1 VASFRLL
8 DDHQAGIVS
17 FLYGI
22 LRSVHPG
29 ASLAKIVAGL
39 QAGVVLLLYIGA
51 ALVLGGG
58 AFALMRRRRLLDARL
73 REEALSAEVA
83 AIRATAR
90 AEANAIVS
98 SADADAKEKLLD
110 ARHAAQEEAHK
121 HERELQRREDEVA
134 RREIAFAAEEARVIA
149 RAAAVAEREQGL
161 KGFEAT
167 RRQRDDERKRVEDD
181 IIRTLEE
188 VAGESRAELRD
199 RLVGEWVT
207 EAKARAADEL
217 RRIEQGLADAEHGRE
232 AKRVMGI
239 AIQRYQGHYLTERL
253 LSNLPL
259 PPGLGARMLP
269 DLPAIEEVA
278 NIKLTLADDQSSVR
292 LEGQDSFGREIAR
305 RYIRKLEKHGSIKG
319 ATDAKSAVEKIKEDL
334 EREVVELGRR
344 AFKELEIPRAHP
356 DIVKLVGRL
365 NWRTSYT
372 QNQWKHAGEA
382 AFLCGMMANELGL
395 DVKLARRAALMHDI
409 GKALT
414 HAIDGSH
421 AVISADYARRLGEA
435 EIVANAIGAHHA
447 DEPCNSVYASLVAA
461 ADAMSGAR
469 PGARREQTDNYV
481 QKLEDLER
489 IGGSFAGV
497 ERAFAVQGGREVRIY
512 VQEGRVSD
520 ERAITLSSEIARRIS
535 EEMTFPGQIKV
546 TVIRELRAVEVAG

>member
-1 VASFRLL
+1 
-8 DDHQAGIVS
+8 
-17 FLYGI
+17 
-22 LRSVHPG
+22 
-29 ASLAKIVAGL
+29 
-39 QAGVVLLLYIGA
+39 VLLLYIVA
-51 ALVLGGG
+51 AAILGGG
-58 AFALMRRRRLLDARL
+58 AFAIVRRQRLTAARIAQ
-73 REEALSAEVA
+73 RALSAEVE
-83 AIRATAR
+83 AIKATAR
-90 AEANAIVS
+90 AEAATLVS
-98 SADADAKEKLLD
+98 GSAAESKEKLLE
-110 ARHAAQEEAHK
+110 ARHTAQKEGLDA
-121 HERELQRREDEVA
+121 ERELSRREDELG
-134 RREIAFAAEEARVIA
+134 RRQIAFAAEEARIVA
-149 RAAAVAEREQGL
+149 RAAAVNEREGGL
-161 KGFEAT
+161 KELDVK
-167 RRQRDDERKRVEDD
+167 RRQHDDERKRVEDD
-181 IIRTLEE
+181 VIKRMEQ
-188 VAGESRAELRD
+188 VAGETRAELRD

-207 EAKARAADEL
+207 DAKARAADEL
-217 RRIEQGLADAEHGRE
+217 RRIDQSLADAEHGRE

-259 PPGLGARMLP
+259 PPGLGARLVP
-269 DLPAIEEVA
+269 DLPVLEEIA
-278 NIKLTLADDQSSVR
+278 NIKLTLADDQSAVR

-305 RYIRKLEKHGSIKG
+305 RYIRKLEKHGSSFGKG
-319 ATDAKSAVEKIKEDL
+319 DPRAAIEKVKEDL

-372 QNQWKHAGEA
+372 QNQWKHAVEA

-421 AVISADYARRLGEA
+421 AVIGADYARRLGES
-435 EIVANAIGAHHA
+435 EVVANAIGAHHA

-520 ERAITLSSEIARRIS
+520 ERAVELSSEIARRIS
-535 EEMTFPGQIKV
+535 DEMTFPGQIKV

>member
-1 VASFRLL
+1 MF
-8 DDHQAGIVS
+8 
-17 FLYGI
+17 
-22 LRSVHPG
+22 
-29 ASLAKIVAGL
+29 
-39 QAGVVLLLYIGA
+39 LLYVVA
-51 ALVLGGG
+51 ALILGGG
-58 AFALMRRRRLLDARL
+58 AFAVVRRRKLLDARL
-73 REEALSAEVA
+73 REEALAAEIA
-83 AIRATAR
+83 AIAATGK
-90 AEANAIVS
+90 AEAAAAVS
-98 SADADAKEKLLD
+98 AAAAEAKEQLLD
-110 ARHAAQEEAHK
+110 ARRVAQDEAHK
-121 HERELQRREDEVA
+121 TERELQRREDELA
-134 RREIAFAAEEARVIA
+134 RRQLAFTAEEARVIA
-149 RAAAVAEREQGL
+149 RAAAVNEREQGL
-161 KGFEAT
+161 KQFEAT
-167 RRQRDDERKRVEDD
+167 RRQHDDSRRGVEQD
-181 IIRTLEE
+181 IVRRLEQI
-188 VAGESRAELRD
+188 AGETRSELRD

-207 EAKARAADEL
+207 DAKARAADEL
-217 RRIEQGLADAEHGRE
+217 RRIDQSLADAEHGRE
-232 AKRVMGI
+232 AKRIMGI

-253 LSNLPL
+253 QSNLLL
-259 PPGLGARMLP
+259 PPGLGARLVP
-269 DLPAIEEVA
+269 DLPVIQEISNVT
-278 NIKLTLADDQSSVR
+278 LTLADDQSSVR

-305 RYIRKLEKHGSIKG
+305 RAIRKLEKHGTWKG
-319 ATDAKSAVEKIKEDL
+319 EPRVAVEKIKEDL

-372 QNQWKHAGEA
+372 QNQWKHAVEA

-421 AVISADYARRLGEA
+421 AVIGADYARRLGEA

-497 ERAFAVQGGREVRIY
+497 DRAFAVQGGREVRIY
-512 VQEGRVSD
+512 VQEGRVD
-520 ERAITLSSEIARRIS
+520 DGRAVELSAEIARRIS

>member
-1 VASFRLL
+1 VT
-8 DDHQAGIVS
+8 
-17 FLYGI
+17 
-22 LRSVHPG
+22 
-29 ASLAKIVAGL
+29 
-39 QAGVVLLLYIGA
+39 VVYVIA
-51 ALVLGGG
+51 ALVMFAG
-58 AFALMRRRRLLDARL
+58 ALAVVRRRKKTIARL
-73 REEALSAEVA
+73 RAEAMQAEVE
-83 AIRATAR
+83 AIKATAR
-90 AEANAIVS
+90 AEANATVT
-98 SADADAKEKLLD
+98 SAAASIKEQQLD
-110 ARHAAQEEAHK
+110 ARRAAQDEAHK
-121 HERELQRREDEVA
+121 IERELQRREDELD
-134 RREIAFAAEEARVIA
+134 RREATFSVEEQRVIA
-149 RAAAVAEREQGL
+149 RAAAIGEREGGL
-161 KGFEAT
+161 SVADEK
-167 RRQRDDERKRVEDD
+167 RRQLDDERKKVE
-181 IIRTLEE
+181 LELSQRLE
-188 VAGESRAELRD
+188 QLAGETRGELRQ
-199 RLVGEWVT
+199 RLVTEWV
-207 EAKARAADEL
+207 EAAKAAAADEL
-217 RRIEQGLADAEHGRE
+217 RRIDQSLADAEHGRE
-232 AKRVMGI
+232 AKRIMGI

-259 PPGLGARMLP
+259 LPGVAPRVLGP
-269 DLPAIEEVA
+269 DASWAPIIEEIA

-305 RYIRKLEKHGSIKG
+305 RAIRRFEKSGVKG
-319 ATDAKSAVEKIKEDL
+319 NDVRASVSKIKEDL
-334 EREVVELGRR
+334 EREVVELGKR
-344 AFKELEIPRAHP
+344 AFKELEIPRSHP

-372 QNQWKHAGEA
+372 QNQWKHAVEA

-421 AVISADYARRLGEA
+421 AVIGADYARRLGEP

-497 ERAFAVQGGREVRIY
+497 ERAFAVQGGREVRVY
-512 VQEGRVSD
+512 VQEGRVTD
-520 ERAITLSSEIARRIS
+520 ERAVELSAEIARRIS
-535 EEMTFPGQIKV
+535 DEMTFPGQIKV
-546 TVIRELRAVEVAG
+546 TVIRELRAIEVAG

>member
-1 VASFRLL
+1 
-8 DDHQAGIVS
+8 
-17 FLYGI
+17 
-22 LRSVHPG
+22 
-29 ASLAKIVAGL
+29 
-39 QAGVVLLLYIGA
+39 
-51 ALVLGGG
+51 
-58 AFALMRRRRLLDARL
+58 
-73 REEALSAEVA
+73 
-83 AIRATAR
+83 
-90 AEANAIVS
+90 
-98 SADADAKEKLLD
+98 
-110 ARHAAQEEAHK
+110 
-121 HERELQRREDEVA
+121 
-134 RREIAFAAEEARVIA
+134 
-149 RAAAVAEREQGL
+149 
-161 KGFEAT
+161 
-167 RRQRDDERKRVEDD
+167 
-181 IIRTLEE
+181 
-188 VAGESRAELRD
+188 
-199 RLVGEWVT
+199 
-207 EAKARAADEL
+207 
-217 RRIEQGLADAEHGRE
+217 
-232 AKRVMGI
+232 
-239 AIQRYQGHYLTERL
+239 
-253 LSNLPL
+253 
-259 PPGLGARMLP
+259 
-269 DLPAIEEVA
+269 
-278 NIKLTLADDQSSVR
+278 VR

-305 RYIRKLEKHGSIKG
+305 RFIRKLEKHGAAFAKG
-319 ATDAKSAVEKIKEDL
+319 EPRVAVEKVKEDL

-372 QNQWKHAGEA
+372 QNQWKHAVEA

-421 AVISADYARRLGEA
+421 AVIGADYARRLGEP

-512 VQEGRVSD
+512 VQEGRVND
-520 ERAITLSSEIARRIS
+520 ERAVALSSEIAARIS

>member
-1 VASFRLL
+1 LPKSARDCKLGDVL
-8 DDHQAGIVS
+8 
-17 FLYGI
+17 
-22 LRSVHPG
+22 
-29 ASLAKIVAGL
+29 
-39 QAGVVLLLYIGA
+39 LLLYIVA
-51 ALVLGGG
+51 AVVLGGG
-58 AFALMRRRRLLDARL
+58 AFAVVRRQKLLAARL
-73 REEALSAEVA
+73 REEALAAEVA
-83 AIRATAR
+83 AIQATAR
-90 AEANAIVS
+90 AEAAAAVS
-98 SADADAKEKLLD
+98 AADADAKEKVLD
-110 ARHAAQEEAHK
+110 ARHAAQDEAHK
-121 HERELQRREDEVA
+121 VERELQRREDELA

-149 RAAAVAEREQGL
+149 RSAAVSEREQGL
-161 KGFEAT
+161 KQFEAT
-167 RRQRDDERKRVEDD
+167 RRQRDDERKRVEGD
-181 IIRTLEE
+181 IARRLEE
-188 VAGESRAELRD
+188 IAGETRGELRD

-259 PPGLGARMLP
+259 PPGLGARLVP
-269 DLPAIEEVA
+269 DLPSIEEVA

-305 RYIRKLEKHGSIKG
+305 RYIRKLEKHGSVKG
-319 ATDAKSAVEKIKEDL
+319 ATPKAAVEKIKEDL

-372 QNQWKHAGEA
+372 QNQWKHAVEA
-382 AFLCGMMANELGL
+382 AFLCGMMASELGL
-395 DVKLARRAALMHDI
+395 DIKLARRAALMHDI

-421 AVISADYARRLGEA
+421 AVIGADYARRLGEP
-435 EIVANAIGAHHA
+435 ELVANAIGAHHA

-512 VQEGRVSD
+512 VQEGRVND
-520 ERAITLSSEIARRIS
+520 ERAVALSSEIARKIS
-535 EEMTFPGQIKV
+535 DEMTFPGQIKV

>member
-1 VASFRLL
+1 MV
-8 DDHQAGIVS
+8 
-17 FLYGI
+17 
-22 LRSVHPG
+22 
-29 ASLAKIVAGL
+29 
-39 QAGVVLLLYIGA
+39 
-51 ALVLGGG
+51 
-58 AFALMRRRRLLDARL
+58 RRRRLIDARL
-73 REEALSAEVA
+73 REQALSAELN
-83 AIRATAR
+83 AIRATAQ
-90 AEANAIVS
+90 AEAAAAM
-98 SADADAKEKLLD
+98 SAAAGSAKEEVLE
-110 ARHAAQEEAHK
+110 ARRVAQEEALRI
-121 HERELQRREDEVA
+121 ERELHRREDEVA
-134 RREIAFAAEEARVIA
+134 RREATSSATEQRVIA
-149 RAAAVAEREQGL
+149 RAAAVHEREQGL
-161 KGFEAT
+161 KAFEAKK
-167 RRQRDDERKRVEDD
+167 RELDEARKKIEVEVVD
-181 IIRTLEE
+181 RLED
-188 VAGESRAELRD
+188 VAGETRADLRD

-217 RRIEQGLADAEHGRE
+217 RHIEQGLADAEHGRE

-259 PPGLGARMLP
+259 PPGLGARLVA
-269 DLPAIEEVA
+269 DLPTLEEIA
-278 NIKLTLADDQSSVR
+278 NIKLTLADDETSIR

-305 RYIRKLEKHGSIKG
+305 RAIRKFEKQGWKGEARGS
-319 ATDAKSAVEKIKEDL
+319 VERIKEEL
-334 EREVVELGRR
+334 EREVVDLGRR

-372 QNQWKHAGEA
+372 QNQWKHAVEA
-382 AFLCGMMANELGL
+382 AFLCGMMASELGL
-395 DVKLARRAALMHDI
+395 DIKIARRAALMHDI

-421 AVISADYARRLGEA
+421 AVIGADYARRLGEA

-447 DEPCNSVYASLVAA
+447 DEPCNTVYASLVAA

-481 QKLEDLER
+481 QKLDDLER

-497 ERAFAVQGGREVRIY
+497 ERAFAVQGGREVRVY
-512 VQEGRVSD
+512 VQEGRVTD
-520 ERAITLSSEIARRIS
+520 ERAVELSSQIAKQIS

>member
-1 VASFRLL
+1 MF
-8 DDHQAGIVS
+8 
-17 FLYGI
+17 FLY
-22 LRSVHPG
+22 L
-29 ASLAKIVAGL
+29 VA
-39 QAGVVLLLYIGA
+39 A
-51 ALVLGGG
+51 AILGGG
-58 AFALMRRRRLLDARL
+58 AFAIARRKQLTAARL
-73 REEALSAEVA
+73 AQQALSAEVE
-83 AIRATAR
+83 AIKATAR
-90 AEANAIVS
+90 AEAAALVG
-98 SADADAKEKLLD
+98 SAAAEAKEKLLD
-110 ARHAAQEEAHK
+110 ARHLAQTEALEV
-121 HERELQRREDEVA
+121 ERELSRREDELG
-134 RREIAFAAEEARVIA
+134 RRQIAFASEEARIVA
-149 RAAAVAEREQGL
+149 RAAAVNEREQGL
-161 KGFEAT
+161 KELDAK
-167 RRQRDDERKRVEDD
+167 RRQHDDERKRVEDD
-181 IIRTLEE
+181 VIRRLEQ
-188 VAGESRAELRD
+188 VAGETRAELRD

-217 RRIEQGLADAEHGRE
+217 RRIDQSLADAEHGRE

-259 PPGLGARMLP
+259 PPGLGARLVP
-269 DLPAIEEVA
+269 DLPVLEEIA

-305 RYIRKLEKHGSIKG
+305 RYVRKLEKHGASFGKG
-319 ATDAKSAVEKIKEDL
+319 DPRAAVEKVKEDL

-372 QNQWKHAGEA
+372 QNQWKHAVEA

-421 AVISADYARRLGEA
+421 AVIGADYARRLGES
-435 EIVANAIGAHHA
+435 ELVANAIGAHHA

-497 ERAFAVQGGREVRIY
+497 ERAYAVQGGREVRIY
-512 VQEGRVSD
+512 VAEGRVSD
-520 ERAITLSSEIARRIS
+520 ERAVALSSEIAKRIS
-535 EEMTFPGQIKV
+535 DEMTFPGQIKV
-546 TVIRELRAVEVAG
+546 TVIRELRAIEVAG

>member
-1 VASFRLL
+1 L
-8 DDHQAGIVS
+8 
-17 FLYGI
+17 
-22 LRSVHPG
+22 PK
-29 ASLAKIVAGL
+29 SLADCTL
-39 QAGVVLLLYIGA
+39 EYVLLLYIVA

-58 AFALMRRRRLLDARL
+58 AFAVVRRQKQLAARL
-73 REEALSAEVA
+73 QKERLSAEIA
-83 AIRATAR
+83 AIQATAR
-90 AEANAIVS
+90 AEANAAVS
-98 SADADAKEKLLD
+98 SAAAEAKEKLLD

-121 HERELQRREDEVA
+121 LERELQRREDEIA
-134 RREIAFAAEEARVIA
+134 RREITVATEESRVIA
-149 RAAAVAEREQGL
+149 RAAAVTEREQGL

-167 RRQRDDERKRVEDD
+167 RRQRDEERKRTEDD
-181 IIRTLEE
+181 IVHRLEQ
-188 VAGESRAELRD
+188 VAGETRADLRE

-259 PPGLGARMLP
+259 PPGLGARLVP
-269 DLPAIEEVA
+269 DLPAIEEIA
-278 NIKLTLADDQSSVR
+278 NIKMTLADDQSSVR

-305 RYIRKLEKHGSIKG
+305 RAVRKLEKHGSWKG
-319 ATDAKSAVEKIKEDL
+319 EAKSSVEKIKEDL

-372 QNQWKHAGEA
+372 QNQWKHAVEA
-382 AFLCGMMANELGL
+382 AFLCGMMASELGL
-395 DVKLARRAALMHDI
+395 DIKLARRAALMHDI

-421 AVISADYARRLGEA
+421 AVIGADYARRLGEA
-435 EIVANAIGAHHA
+435 ELVANAIGAHHA

-512 VQEGRVSD
+512 VQEGRVTD
-520 ERAITLSSEIARRIS
+520 ERAVALSSEIAHKIS

-546 TVIRELRAVEVAG
+546 TVIRELRAIEVAG

>member
-1 VASFRLL
+1 ML
-8 DDHQAGIVS
+8 
-17 FLYGI
+17 
-22 LRSVHPG
+22 
-29 ASLAKIVAGL
+29 
-39 QAGVVLLLYIGA
+39 VLLLYIGA

-58 AFALMRRRRLLDARL
+58 AFTVVRRRKLLDARL
-73 REEALSAEVA
+73 REEALAAEIA
-83 AIRATAR
+83 AIAATGR
-90 AEANAIVS
+90 AEASAAIS
-98 SADADAKEKLLD
+98 SASAEAKERLLD
-110 ARHAAQEEAHK
+110 ARHAAQEAAHK
-121 HERELQRREDEVA
+121 QERELQRREDEVA
-134 RREIAFAAEEARVIA
+134 RREITFGAEDARVIA
-149 RAAAVAEREQGL
+149 RSAAVTEREQGL
-161 KGFEAT
+161 KQFEAT
-167 RRQRDDERKRVEDD
+167 RRQRDDERRAVEQD
-181 IIRTLEE
+181 IARRLEE
-188 VAGESRAELRD
+188 IAGETRGDLRD
-199 RLVGEWVT
+199 RLVGEWVAD
-207 EAKARAADEL
+207 AKARAADEL
-217 RRIEQGLADAEHGRE
+217 RRIEQGLTDAEHGRE

-253 LSNLPL
+253 QSNLPL
-259 PPGLGARMLP
+259 PPGLGARLVP
-269 DLPAIEEVA
+269 DLPVIQEVA
-278 NIKLTLADDQSSVR
+278 NITLTLADDQSSVR

-305 RYIRKLEKHGSIKG
+305 RYIRKLEKHGASFGKG
-319 ATDAKSAVEKIKEDL
+319 DPRSAVDKVKEDL

-344 AFKELEIPRAHP
+344 AFKELEIQRAHP

-372 QNQWKHAGEA
+372 QNQWKHAVEA

-421 AVISADYARRLGEA
+421 AVIGADYARRLGEA
-435 EIVANAIGAHHA
+435 ELVANAIGAHHA

-512 VQEGRVSD
+512 VQEGRVND
-520 ERAITLSSEIARRIS
+520 ERAVALSSEIAHRIS

>member
-1 VASFRLL
+1 M
-8 DDHQAGIVS
+8 
-17 FLYGI
+17 
-22 LRSVHPG
+22 
-29 ASLAKIVAGL
+29 
-39 QAGVVLLLYIGA
+39 
-51 ALVLGGG
+51 LGGG
-58 AFALMRRRRLLDARL
+58 AFMLVRRRKLSDARL

-83 AIRATAR
+83 AISAIAR
-90 AEANAIVS
+90 AEAAATVS
-98 SADADAKEKLLD
+98 SASAEAREKLLD
-110 ARHAAQEEAHK
+110 ARRASQDEAHK
-121 HERELQRREDEVA
+121 LERELQRREDELA
-134 RREIAFAAEEARVIA
+134 RREITFSAAETRVIA

-161 KGFEAT
+161 KAFEAT
-167 RRQRDDERKRVEDD
+167 RRQHDDERKRVEGDVV
-181 IIRTLEE
+181 RRLEQI
-188 VAGESRAELRD
+188 AGEARGDLRE
-199 RLVGEWVT
+199 RLIGEWVT
-207 EAKARAADEL
+207 DAKARAADEL
-217 RRIEQGLADAEHGRE
+217 RRIDQGLADAEHGRE

-259 PPGLGARMLP
+259 VPGLGARLTP

-305 RYIRKLEKHGSIKG
+305 RYIRKLEKHGTVKG
-319 ATDAKSAVEKIKEDL
+319 KGDAKSAVEKIKEDL

-372 QNQWKHAGEA
+372 QNQWKHAVEA
-382 AFLCGMMANELGL
+382 AFLCGMMASELGL
-395 DVKLARRAALMHDI
+395 DIKLARRAALMHDI

-421 AVISADYARRLGEA
+421 AVIGADYARRLGEA
-435 EIVANAIGAHHA
+435 ELVANAIGAHHA

-520 ERAITLSSEIARRIS
+520 ERAVALSSEIAHRIS

>member
-305 RYIRKLEKHGSIKG
+305 RAIRKLEKHGSIKG

-372 QNQWKHAGEA
+372 QNQWKHAVEA

-421 AVISADYARRLGEA
+421 AVIGADYARRLGEP
-435 EIVANAIGAHHA
+435 ELVANAIGAHHA

-512 VQEGRVSD
+512 VQEGRVTD
-520 ERAITLSSEIARRIS
+520 ERAVALSSEIARRIS